1 MATQITLAG
10 GDHAQAA
17 TTPSPGATGVRFFCP
32 GIAAP
37 KGSTRAF
44 IRGGRAVTTHD
55 NTSTKPWQAGLAYA
69 AQQAGV
75 APAEGPVA
83 VRLVFWLPR
92 PAGHFGKRGLLP
104 SAPAFPAVKPDLDKL
119 VRSCFDA
126 LSGIGYTDDARVV
139 SLETEKRYV
148 CGLQGTP
155 GVSVE
160 IIRLGAEGRRAAA

>member
-1 MATQITLAG
+1 MATQLTLAG
-10 GDHAQAA
+10 GDHATAP
-17 TTPSPGATGVRFFCP
+17 TPSPGASVVRFFAAGTP
-32 GIAAP
+32 AP

-55 NTSTKPWQAGLAYA
+55 NTRTKPWQASLGYA

-75 APAEGPVA
+75 APADGPVA

-119 VRSCFDA
+119 ARSCFDA
-126 LSGIGYTDDARVV
+126 LSGIGYSDDARVV
-139 SLETEKRYV
+139 SLEAEKRYANAT
-148 CGLQGTP
+148 QPP

-160 IIRLGAEGRRAAA
+160 IVRLGAEERKVAA